1 MRHPLLAAMLLAVLL
16 LAAGVG
22 PAAARVLLVGP
33 GETLKQ
39 PSDAARVAQDGDEVR
54 IAPGTYYD
62 CALWHANRLTIAAT
76 GPGVVLTDLACA
88 GKASFVIGGDD
99 VVVRGIT
106 FTRIRVADNN
116 GAGIRAQGGNLT
128 VEDSAFINTQVGIL
142 TAGHPA
148 AVLRV
153 LRSRFEDVGSC
164 VAGRC
169 TSALMVGGWARLEV
183 VDSQFTAPRAGL
195 AITSAA
201 LRVTLHGNRIE
212 GGAAGLVQL
221 VVQGPMMLQSNT
233 LVQSGAGNAVLLTGG
248 DGPVAVVG
256 NTYQHQGGGG
266 TMVLNWSGADPVMQ
280 ANVVAA
286 GDTALSTSGA
296 WWNSLRLA
304 AHAVYDP
311 ARALAGKVKGKA
323 VELGGKAVG
332 KLRHM
337 LPF

>member
-1 MRHPLLAAMLLAVLL
+1 VRRLLLVLALL
-16 LAAGVG
+16 LAAVG

-33 GETLKQ
+33 GEALAR
-39 PSDAARVAQDGDEVR
+39 PSDAARLAKDGDEVR

-62 CALWHANRLTIAAT
+62 CAIWRASRLTIVGIGAAT

-106 FTRIRVADNN
+106 FARIRVADHN
-116 GAGIRAQGGNLT
+116 GAGIRAEGGDLT
-128 VEDSAFINTQVGIL
+128 VEDCAFIDNQAGIL
-142 TAGHPA
+142 TAGRGG

-153 LRSRFEDVGSC
+153 RRSRFEQTGAC
-164 VAGRC
+164 AGGRC
-169 TSALMVGGWARLEV
+169 TGALMVGGWAGLEV
-183 VDSQFTAPRAGL
+183 SDSRFSAPRAGL
-195 AITSAA
+195 AIQSDAA
-201 LRVTLHGNRIE
+201 RVTLRGNRIE
-212 GGAAGLVQL
+212 GDADGLVRL
-221 VVQGPMMLQSNT
+221 GLRGPVVLEQNVF
-233 LVQSGAGNAVLLTGG
+233 VQSGAGEAVLLTGG
-248 DGPVAVVG
+248 DGPVAVLG
-256 NTYQHQGGGG
+256 NSYLHQGGGG
-266 TMVLNWSGADPVMQ
+266 IMVRNWSGAEPVMQ
-280 ANVVAA
+280 DNVVAA

-323 VELGGKAVG
+323 VELGGRAVG
-332 KLRHM
+332 KLRQL